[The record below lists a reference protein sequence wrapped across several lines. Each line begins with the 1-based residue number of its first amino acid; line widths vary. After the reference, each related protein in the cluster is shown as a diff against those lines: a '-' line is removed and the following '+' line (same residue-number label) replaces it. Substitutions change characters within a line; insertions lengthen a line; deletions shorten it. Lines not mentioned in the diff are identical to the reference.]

1 MNITH
6 MKTNHITNPLGFAV
20 TKPTFTYA
28 VTDTI
33 ATTQIA
39 AQVEIALDES
49 FTELVF
55 DSGITEDMDSLAYS
69 PDLELAARTRY
80 FWRVRVW
87 NELGEKAT
95 SETAWFETA
104 KQAEPWTAKW
114 ITPEPGTNDSPSPPK
129 NVRSQRAYRQSTG
142 VHLWFRSIRI
152 GAKRSQG
159 WG

>member
-20 TKPTFTYA
+20 TKPTFSYT
-28 VTDTI
+28 VTDTT

-49 FTELVF
+49 FGELVF
-55 DSGITEDMDSLAYS
+55 DSGITEDIDSLAYS

-104 KQAEPWTAKW
+104 KQDEPWTAKW
-114 ITPEPGTNDSPSPPK
+114 ITPELEPTIHPVLQKRSKSKVPSPK
-129 NVRSQRAYRQSTG
+129 HGRTSVVWAYTNWS
-142 VHLWFRSIRI
+142 
-152 GAKRSQG
+152 
-159 WG
+159 